1 MIPSSFNKPINRKQL
16 GTIEWFDFEYS
27 HEDKSQDWFWIVG
40 AITAGGILL
49 SIIFKNFLLALILLI
64 GIGTVMALANRKP
77 ELIHFVISAQGIRIK
92 NNLYPY
98 GEISSFSLKDDTE
111 PYKLMIESNRLIFPN
126 LIVPLGD
133 IDPDQIRDYLDNFL
147 LETPFEE
154 SILDKISEQLG
165 F

>member
-1 MIPSSFNKPINRKQL
+1 
-16 GTIEWFDFEYS
+16 
-27 HEDKSQDWFWIVG
+27 
-40 AITAGGILL
+40 
-49 SIIFKNFLLALILLI
+49 
-64 GIGTVMALANRKP
+64 
-77 ELIHFVISAQGIRIK
+77 VISAQGIRIK

-98 GEISSFSLKDDTE
+98 GEISSFSLKDDAE